1 MIEAQRYDQNQFDWQ
16 KKAAA
21 MDALSCKNYE
31 SEDLL
36 QADCFAWFQHYLR
49 NEGFLAAIPNG
60 GFREKAEAIKLV
72 ATGVRKGFSDLIL
85 ILPGKNAYFLEAKN
99 RKVFIDPDQ
108 VIFRQKVEAFGFQ
121 YFMFNT
127 FNQFRCL
134 IQHLIEIPE
143 EKFLTLK

>member
-1 MIEAQRYDQNQFDWQ
+1 MIESQRYKQDQFDWQ

-21 MDALSCKNYE
+21 MDAISCKHYE

-36 QADCFAWFQHYLR
+36 QADCYKWFQHYLR
-49 NEGFLAAIPNG
+49 KEGFLAAIPNG
-60 GFREKAEAIKLV
+60 GERNKIEAMKLM
-72 ATGVRKGFSDLIL
+72 ATGVRRGASDLFL
-85 ILPGKNAYFLEAKN
+85 VLPGKKIFWLEAKN

-108 VIFRQKVEAFGFQ
+108 VIFKETVEDFGFE

-134 IQHLIEIPE
+134 IQYVMNIPE
-143 EKFLTLK
+143 NKFLTLT